1 MLRWRIMEKD
11 TKEKSAVNNALL
23 CKLNELRSIVRA
35 YGRAAVA
42 FSGGTDSALLL
53 KTVHEELGSNAVAV
67 TAESCFMPA
76 ADIKEAAAFCGN
88 LGIRHE
94 IIKTAPLSLPAIE
107 ENTPERC
114 YFCKKLVFS
123 AFLDFARRNNIPVVC
138 DGSNADDTADYRPGM
153 KALKELGVQS
163 PLLRCGLYK
172 AEIRQL
178 LRECGLAVWKKPSAA
193 CLASRIPYNEK
204 ITPEKLSMA
213 ERGEAFLHGLGLTCV
228 RVRVH
233 SGAGYISARIEAMPG
248 EMPFLLEKRSEIYA
262 QFKNTGFSYTAVDLA
277 GYRTGS
283 LNEVLCDGAG

>member
-1 MLRWRIMEKD
+1 MEKD
-11 TKEKSAVNNALL
+11 KKSAENNTLL
-23 CKLNELRSIVRA
+23 YKLTELRRLVRS
-35 YGRAAVA
+35 YGSAAVA
-42 FSGGTDSALLL
+42 FSGGADSALLL
-53 KTVHEELGSNAVAV
+53 KTAYEELGRNAIAV

-76 ADIKEAAAFCGN
+76 ADIKEAVAFCKN

-94 IIKTAPLSLPAIE
+94 IIKTDPFSIPEIAANP
-107 ENTPERC
+107 PERC
-114 YFCKKLVFS
+114 YLCKKLVFS
-123 AFLDFARRNNIPVVC
+123 AFLDFARRNNISVVC

-213 ERGEAFLHGLGLTCV
+213 ERSEAFLHDLGLSCV

-233 SGAGYISARIEAMPG
+233 SGAGYLMARIEVMPS
-248 EMPFLLEKRSEIYA
+248 EIPFLLEKRSEIYA
-262 QFKNTGFSYTAVDLA
+262 QFKKTGFSYTSLDIA

-283 LNEVLCDGAG
+283 LNEVLRDVN

>member
-1 MLRWRIMEKD
+1 MLRWHIMEKD

-76 ADIKEAAAFCGN
+76 TDIKEAAAFCGN

-123 AFLDFARRNNIPVVC
+123 AFLDLARRNNIPVVC

-153 KALKELGVQS
+153 KALKELGVRS
-163 PLLRCGLYK
+163 PLLDCGLHK
-172 AEIRQL
+172 VEIRQL
-178 LRECGLAVWKKPSAA
+178 LHESGLTVWKKPSAA
-193 CLASRIPYNEK
+193 CLASRVPYNEK
-204 ITPEKLSMA
+204 ITREKLSMA
-213 ERGEAFLHGLGLTCV
+213 ERGEAFLHDLGLSCV

-233 SGAGYISARIEAMPG
+233 SGAGYLMARIEVMPS
-248 EMPFLLEKRSEIYA
+248 EIPFLLEKRSEIYA
-262 QFKNTGFSYTAVDLA
+262 QFKKTGFSYTSLDIA

-283 LNEVLCDGAG
+283 LNEVLRDVN